1 MRTTITAQAS
11 SVWGVIPASPERE
24 DIVRGETRQAVQTEG
39 KNVWYEGLLLGIGFI
54 FLLLGVLPPR
64 KNVPREAHLSD

>member
-24 DIVRGETRQAVQTEG
+24 DIVRGETRQAVEPEG

-64 KNVPREAHLSD
+64 KNGVREAYLSD